1 VRTPFSTQSSGKE
14 CWFSWFGWLVCE
26 EAMQRAMWPL
36 FEGTDSETNVGHSP
50 KGFWTHLDIDGCPKH
65 HVWKKFTAP

>member
-1 VRTPFSTQSSGKE
+1 
-14 CWFSWFGWLVCE
+14 
-26 EAMQRAMWPL
+26 MQRAMWPL